1 MPGTQLQPAN
11 TSPIEIEP
19 ADYLHGFNKLLRAL
33 EDISGMI
40 VLDKRGEL
48 RQQFYVEL
56 QRRAGERV
64 SEFATRFRVAVA
76 DLQAEGVVLPATELG
91 WFMKAK
97 VGLDPLRDG
106 IEWL

>member
-1 MPGTQLQPAN
+1 
-11 TSPIEIEP
+11 
-19 ADYLHGFNKLLRAL
+19 
-33 EDISGMI
+33 MI